1 MPLSYRLSVIGPL
14 TDFSLNEKMIK
25 ILASTPR
32 RAGDVKTLAELNRR
46 GNYIIISVN
55 GDHKLNRRLAEMGI
69 IAGKS
74 ITIISTSN
82 GPMGMMI
89 YFQGQRL
96 AISDEIAQKIAVRN
110 IAEDDAVELQ
120 TMSELQVGESG
131 IVVKLVGPKA
141 LRKRLLDMGL
151 TRGTLLKVNQIAPL
165 GDPIELLIRG
175 YKLSLRKA
183 DADSIMIEKV

>member
-1 MPLSYRLSVIGPL
+1 MPLSCRLSVIGPL

-25 ILASTPR
+25 ILTSTPR

>member
-1 MPLSYRLSVIGPL
+1 M
-14 TDFSLNEKMIK
+14 K
-25 ILASTPR
+25 A
-32 RAGDVKTLAELNRR
+32 LAELTRR

-55 GDHKLNRRLAEMGI
+55 GDHKITKRLAEMGI
-69 IAGKS
+69 IPGKS
-74 ITIISTSN
+74 ITVIATSS

-96 AISDEIAQKIAVRN
+96 AISDEIAQKIIVRN
-110 IAEDDAVELQ
+110 ISDQDAVEMQPL
-120 TMSELQVGESG
+120 SELAVGQAG
-131 IVVKLVGPKA
+131 IVVKLVGTKA

-151 TRGTLLKVNQIAPL
+151 TRGTMLKINQIAPL

-183 DADSIMIEKV
+183 DAQSIMIEKV

>member
-1 MPLSYRLSVIGPL
+1 MIGGRTL
-14 TDFSLNEKMIK
+14 
-25 ILASTPR
+25 
-32 RAGDVKTLAELNRR
+32 KTLAELNRR
-46 GNYIIISVN
+46 GNYIIIGVK
-55 GDHKLNRRLAEMGI
+55 GDHKLTKRLSEMGI

-74 ITIISTSN
+74 VTVIATSS

-96 AISDEIAQKIAVRN
+96 AISKEVAEKISVRN
-110 IAEDDAVELQ
+110 ISDDDDVELQ
-120 TMSELQVGESG
+120 ELAELHVGESG
-131 IVVKLVGPKA
+131 IVVKLVGSKQ

-151 TRGTLLKVNQIAPL
+151 TRGTMLKINQIAPL

-183 DADSIMIEKV
+183 DAQSIMIEKV

>member
-69 IAGKS
+69 IVGKS

>member
-1 MPLSYRLSVIGPL
+1 MPLSYRLSIIGPL

-25 ILASTPR
+25 TLFSTPR

-74 ITIISTSN
+74 ITIISTFN

-110 IAEDDAVELQ
+110 IAEGDAVELQ
-120 TMSELQVGESG
+120 NMSELQVGESG

>member
-1 MPLSYRLSVIGPL
+1 M
-14 TDFSLNEKMIK
+14 
-25 ILASTPR
+25 
-32 RAGDVKTLAELNRR
+32 KTLSELNRR
-46 GNYIIISVN
+46 GNYIIIEVR
-55 GDHKLNRRLAEMGI
+55 GDHKLTRRLAEMGI
-69 IAGKS
+69 VAGKS
-74 ITIISTSN
+74 VTVIATAN

-96 AISDEIAQKIAVRN
+96 AISNEIAQKITVRN
-110 IAEDDAVELQ
+110 ISDQDAVELQ
-120 TMSELQVGESG
+120 AMSELTVGQSG
-131 IVVKLVGPKA
+131 IVVKLVGSKQ